1 MDDTTS
7 LQLSKD
13 GGSSKIVYMGHRRWL
28 EKDDPWRKRGDL
40 FNGKAEHR
48 GPPCK
53 RSGAEIYELLKNW
66 EECPSPGKTKKKA
79 LEPLLKIWK
88 TRSVFWDLEY
98 WPILDTP
105 HSLDQM
111 HITKNILESL
121 LGTLMNMPERTKDGP
136 KARKDLEFLNIRK
149 DLQMPG
155 KRSSEETETETE
167 TEDRGKK
174 VNKKEEQYCPPL
186 ASP

>member
-1 MDDTTS
+1 M
-7 LQLSKD
+7 
-13 GGSSKIVYMGHRRWL
+13 
-28 EKDDPWRKRGDL
+28 
-40 FNGKAEHR
+40 
-48 GPPCK
+48 
-53 RSGAEIYELLKNW
+53 
-66 EECPSPGKTKKKA
+66 
-79 LEPLLKIWK
+79 
-88 TRSVFWDLEY
+88 
-98 WPILDTP
+98 P
-105 HSLDQM
+105 HSLDQI

-121 LGTLMNMPERTKDGP
+121 LGTLMNKPERTKDGP

-155 KRSSEETETETE
+155 KRSEETKTETE

>member
-13 GGSSKIVYMGHRRWL
+13 GGSSKIVYLGHRRWL
-28 EKDDPWRKRGDL
+28 EKDDPWRKRG
-40 FNGKAEHR
+40 
-48 GPPCK
+48 GPPRK
-53 RSGAEIYELLKNW
+53 RSGAEIYKLLKNW

-79 LEPLLKIWK
+79 PGPLLKVWK

-105 HSLDQM
+105 HSLDQI

-121 LGTLMNMPERTKDGP
+121 LGTLMNMPERTKDGL

-149 DLQMPG
+149 DLQMLG
-155 KRSSEETETETE
+155 KKSLEETETE
-167 TEDRGKK
+167 RRRKIGAKK
-174 VNKKEEQYCPPL
+174 
-186 ASP
+186 

>member
-1 MDDTTS
+1 M
-7 LQLSKD
+7 
-13 GGSSKIVYMGHRRWL
+13 
-28 EKDDPWRKRGDL
+28 
-40 FNGKAEHR
+40 
-48 GPPCK
+48 
-53 RSGAEIYELLKNW
+53 
-66 EECPSPGKTKKKA
+66 
-79 LEPLLKIWK
+79 
-88 TRSVFWDLEY
+88 
-98 WPILDTP
+98 P
-105 HSLDQM
+105 HSLDAM

-174 VNKKEEQYCPPL
+174 VNKKEEQYCPPPL

>member
-1 MDDTTS
+1 MC
-7 LQLSKD
+7 
-13 GGSSKIVYMGHRRWL
+13 MGHRRWL
-28 EKDDPWRKRGDL
+28 EKDDPWRKHGDL

-48 GPPCK
+48 GPPRKC
-53 RSGAEIYELLKNW
+53 SGAEIYELLKNW
-66 EECPSPGKTKKKA
+66 EECPSSGKTKKKA
-79 LEPLLKIWK
+79 PEPLLKIWK
-88 TRSVFWDLEY
+88 IRSVFWDLEY

-149 DLQMPG
+149 DLQMPS
-155 KRSSEETETETE
+155 KRS
-167 TEDRGKK
+167 
-174 VNKKEEQYCPPL
+174 
-186 ASP
+186 

>member
-1 MDDTTS
+1 MTS
-7 LQLSKD
+7 
-13 GGSSKIVYMGHRRWL
+13 
-28 EKDDPWRKRGDL
+28 
-40 FNGKAEHR
+40 F
-48 GPPCK
+48 
-53 RSGAEIYELLKNW
+53 
-66 EECPSPGKTKKKA
+66 
-79 LEPLLKIWK
+79 
-88 TRSVFWDLEY
+88 FWDLEY

-136 KARKDLEFLNIRK
+136 KVRKDFEFLKIGK

-155 KRSSEETETETE
+155 KRSKETETETE

-186 ASP
+186 APP

>member
-1 MDDTTS
+1 M
-7 LQLSKD
+7 
-13 GGSSKIVYMGHRRWL
+13 
-28 EKDDPWRKRGDL
+28 
-40 FNGKAEHR
+40 
-48 GPPCK
+48 
-53 RSGAEIYELLKNW
+53 KNW

-79 LEPLLKIWK
+79 AEPLLKTWK
-88 TRSVFWDLEY
+88 TKSVFWDLEY

-111 HITKNILESL
+111 HITKNILDSL

-155 KRSSEETETETE
+155 KRSSEENETE

-174 VNKKEEQYCPPL
+174 LNKKEEQYCPPL